1 MPLVKSIE
9 FKADVD
15 MNKREIS
22 GYAATWDLD
31 QVGDVIHKGAFKKT
45 ISERLSSIKV
55 MRNHSILIGKPLEM
69 FEDSKGLATVA
80 YISDTPSGE
89 ETLKL
94 ARDGVLTEQSI
105 QFNIPQSKS
114 NIDDGGIR
122 HIHEVKLFE
131 FGPVDFPANSAAK
144 ILSVKSI
151 SEQILSGENL
161 TLEEVNDL
169 AIKLAELKA
178 LLTEKPPKC
187 TLTSNQPQ
195 ELKELEEALENFG
208 YFAR

>member
-1 MPLVKSIE
+1 VSLYKSIE

-15 MNKREIS
+15 MNKRQIS

-31 QVGDVIHKGAFKKT
+31 QVGDVIHPGAFKKT
-45 ISERLSSIKV
+45 IGERMIAVKV
-55 MRNHSILIGKPLEM
+55 MRNHTTLIGKPVEM

-80 YISDTPSGE
+80 YISDTESGE

-114 NIDDGGIR
+114 NIDGGGIR
-122 HIHEVKLFE
+122 HIHEVKLYE

-151 SEQILSGENL
+151 SEQILAGENL
-161 TLEEVNDL
+161 TLND
-169 AIKLAELKA
+169 I
-178 LLTEKPPKC
+178 
-187 TLTSNQPQ
+187 
-195 ELKELEEALENFG
+195 KELELKLFELKTLLSRKPSNDTLDNLQPSEIEMLSKALENYG
-208 YFAR
+208 KYAT